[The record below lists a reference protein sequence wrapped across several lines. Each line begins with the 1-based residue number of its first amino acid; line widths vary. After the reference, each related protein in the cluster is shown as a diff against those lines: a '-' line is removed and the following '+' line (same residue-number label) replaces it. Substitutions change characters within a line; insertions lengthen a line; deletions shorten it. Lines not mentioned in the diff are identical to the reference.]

1 MNLHTDKFAI
11 IYDRDT
17 NAYMLYQSGTYFWRF
32 TLSDLLANPFA
43 DKWFTQRSL
52 LEIVHACDDYEVLY
66 SYPTRE
72 DFIDAHPELLL

>member
-11 IYDRDT
+11 IYDRND
-17 NAYMLYQSGTYFWRF
+17 NAYMLYQSGTYFWSF
-32 TLSDLLANPFA
+32 TLSDLLANPSA
-43 DKWFTQRSL
+43 DRWPVKHSL
-52 LEIVHACDDYEVLY
+52 LELAHICDNYEVLY